1 MNHLNLSIVLF
12 ALLFISSSFA
22 NDYVVSSWDGAA
34 PVKSVNV
41 PDSDISSAK
50 TYGFSL
56 WFRYN
61 YRIPKRVDVSQLVNH
76 ETAIAGVTEHESFMH
91 DFNEGDKALSVYFL
105 PFGE

>member
-1 MNHLNLSIVLF
+1 MNHLKFSIVII
-12 ALLFISSSFA
+12 ALLLISSAFA

-41 PDSDISSAK
+41 PDSDLGSAK

-61 YRIPKRVDVSQLVNH
+61 YRIPRRVDVSQLVNAN
-76 ETAIAGVTEHESFMH
+76 TAIAGVTEHESFMNEY
-91 DFNEGDKALSVYFL
+91 NEGDKALSVYFL
-105 PFGE
+105 PFG